1 MRRPTVDLLVPVK
14 PLHRAKTRLLG
25 AADGGAGDPG
35 AHAWLALALAR
46 DTLAAAVAARTVRR
60 LVVITSDPVVLAALP
75 WDGVH
80 TVPDEPGSGL
90 NPALRHG
97 ERKLRADDA
106 TAAVG
111 VLPADLPALRPA
123 ELDAAV
129 LAALAGDGRAFCP
142 DRAGTGTTLLLAAPG
157 HALDPRFGTGSA
169 TAHRAAG
176 AVELT
181 GDWPGLR
188 CDVDTGADLAV
199 ARRLGLGLH
208 TRRVWRPSTRRVL
221 GC

>member
-1 MRRPTVDLLVPVK
+1 MQPTVNLLVPVK

-25 AADGGAGDPG
+25 AADRGAGEPG
-35 AHAWLALALAR
+35 AHARLVLALAR
-46 DTLAAAVAARTVRR
+46 DTLAAAAATRTVRR
-60 LVVITSDPVVLAALP
+60 LVAITSDPVVLAVLAR
-75 WDGVH
+75 DGVP

-97 ERKLRADDA
+97 ERELRADDA
-106 TAAVG
+106 AAAVG

-129 LAALAGDGRAFCP
+129 LAALAGGGRAFCP
-142 DRAGTGTTLLLAAPG
+142 DRAGSGTTLLLAAPG
-157 HALDPRFGTGSA
+157 HALDPRFGAGSA
-169 TAHRAAG
+169 AAHRAAG
-176 AVELT
+176 ASELT

-199 ARRLGLGLH
+199 AHRLGLGPH
-208 TRRVWRPSTRRVL
+208 TSRVL
-221 GC
+221 SN